1 MSRSDKI
8 RAVAQQAHDNGDC
21 VCCLPDEM
29 VEFER
34 AKQDTIAIT
43 LDRAVAEFYAK
54 PAAVLE
60 LLHPDLVPLNQACQA
75 ALEQDTITITISR
88 EEAES
93 ILAALDSRGWSK
105 DDVFKR
111 LIQIVDGNDSRCY

>member
-34 AKQDTIAIT
+34 AKQDTI
-43 LDRAVAEFYAK
+43 
-54 PAAVLE
+54 
-60 LLHPDLVPLNQACQA
+60 
-75 ALEQDTITITISR
+75 TITISQN
-88 EEAES
+88 EAVWWARRDPRTGNFFERKVS
-93 ILAALDSRGWSK
+93 EACRAALEGER
-105 DDVFKR
+105 
-111 LIQIVDGNDSRCY
+111 